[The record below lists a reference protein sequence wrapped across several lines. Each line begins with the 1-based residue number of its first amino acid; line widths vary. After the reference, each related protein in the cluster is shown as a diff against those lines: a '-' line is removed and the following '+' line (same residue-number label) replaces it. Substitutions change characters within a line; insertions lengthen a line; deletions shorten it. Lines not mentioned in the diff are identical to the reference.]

1 MPPSLIPISSQFHK
15 SPLIALKF
23 QEKQGSFEVN
33 LFHLILHFSNKLLN
47 FFEMRK
53 GSTRFPDV
61 MRQTGGGRIGISH
74 KPSKKVKTL
83 RSVAGVDKLPKKLVD
98 NGYTVNLV
106 TVPRKSRSVLN
117 KRYSDPSSPS
127 RTNAISRCQM
137 PSTDG
142 SSKKAKLDPDEQHSI
157 MKIEEEAVA
166 GLLALA
172 ANAKTNE
179 VKLNKISEVS
189 ASKTEDEFQKYA
201 QIHDLNESDVKKDSK
216 DVTVGNESRKRCA
229 SHVYIC
235 QIIKNLKNAKGKMVI
250 SHEEAKTVT
259 TPETFMNLSTGIN
272 LNEAIPVSKNTFG
285 SQPSGCGVQTY
296 FGNPYCDP
304 SQWSRPVFPN
314 QQMWMN
320 PFMYKALKSG
330 SYVQASLHNVLGPKH
345 YPSSGYDENGAMFR
359 VDSPLTLK
367 LSLQ

>member
-1 MPPSLIPISSQFHK
+1 
-15 SPLIALKF
+15 
-23 QEKQGSFEVN
+23 
-33 LFHLILHFSNKLLN
+33 
-47 FFEMRK
+47 MRK
-53 GSTRFPDV
+53 GSTRFPGV

-83 RSVAGVDKLPKKLVD
+83 RSVAGVDKLPKKLVN
-98 NGYTVNLV
+98 NGHTVNLV

-127 RTNAISRCQM
+127 RTNAISRCHM
-137 PSTDG
+137 PSADG
-142 SSKKAKLDPDEQHSI
+142 NKKVKLDPDEQHSI
-157 MKIEEEAVA
+157 MKIEEEAIA

-172 ANAKTNE
+172 ANNNTDE
-179 VKLNKISEVS
+179 VKLNKISEAT
-189 ASKTEDEFQKYA
+189 ASKTEDVVQKYA
-201 QIHDLNESDVKKDSK
+201 QIHDLNESDAKKDSK

-235 QIIKNLKNAKGKMVI
+235 QIIKNLKNAKGKTVI

-272 LNEAIPVSKNTFG
+272 LNEAIPVNKNTFG

-304 SQWSRPVFPN
+304 SQWSRPMFPN

-330 SYVQASLHNVLGPKH
+330 SYVQASLHSVLGPKH
-345 YPSSGYDENGAMFR
+345 HPSSGYDENGAMFR
-359 VDSPLTLK
+359 VDSPQTLK